1 MVPASGQPNAVDE
14 LTRTIRRTAG
24 STQLDAYRRTSEYG
38 GKEPITLGTAMAISG
53 AAVSPNMGY
62 NSSPLI
68 TFLLT
73 LFNVRLEFQAV

>member
-1 MVPASGQPNAVDE
+1 M
-14 LTRTIRRTAG
+14 T
-24 STQLDAYRRTSEYG
+24 
-38 GKEPITLGTAMAISG
+38 EPITLGTAMAISG

-73 LFNVRLEFQAV
+73 LFNIRLGWWFGNPRKERFPDEGPRFAALPLLIELLA